1 MPTRAPET
9 SAASTPTLATR
20 ADRGSARGGGPSGAS
35 LVMLAD
41 PLDEPEFYCVDVA
54 GFGANLNVNGPLQA
68 HTCKPGADDELFAF
82 NRPADGQFYLVEHD
96 RCIEADGASLYVRP
110 CSESPLQRFAY
121 GGTARSGSTAA
132 TSAWPWRAATANRRA
147 GPATSG
153 ATSSCDRVPRLSLRC
168 RGGPFRG
175 RAPTG
180 DTAGRTGRPHDAVS
194 GYTRAIFRARP
205 S

>member
-9 SAASTPTLATR
+9 SAASTPTPTLAPAPTVE
-20 ADRGSARGGGPSGAS
+20 APGGGGPSGAS

-82 NRPADGQFYLVEHD
+82 NRPADGQLYLVEHD
-96 RCIEADGASLYVRP
+96 RCIEADGASLYGRP
-110 CSESPLQRFAY
+110 CSDSPLQRFAY
-121 GGTARSGSTAA
+121 GEGGTLRLGGGDRCLAV
-132 TSAWPWRAATANRRA
+132 A
-147 GPATSG
+147 GGDRCLAVAGGDGEPAGGGGGTATSG

-168 RGGPFRG
+168 RGGPFPG
-175 RAPTG
+175 
-180 DTAGRTGRPHDAVS
+180 
-194 GYTRAIFRARP
+194 P
-205 S
+205 SPNR

>member
-9 SAASTPTLATR
+9 SAASTPTLAPAPTVE
-20 ADRGSARGGGPSGAS
+20 APVGGGPSGAS

-82 NRPADGQFYLVEHD
+82 NRPADGQLYLVEHD
-96 RCIEADGASLYVRP
+96 RCIEADGASLYVRT

-121 GGTARSGSTAA
+121 GEDGTLRLDGGDQLPGRGGRRRRTGGRTQPPQAR
-132 TSAWPWRAATANRRA
+132 PP
-147 GPATSG
+147 PAT
-153 ATSSCDRVPRLSLRC
+153 V
-168 RGGPFRG
+168 FRG
-175 RAPTG
+175 
-180 DTAGRTGRPHDAVS
+180 
-194 GYTRAIFRARP
+194 
-205 S
+205 